1 MYMSVGYVGKRKD
14 RPRDVVVGRLVGLPG
29 LQIVAVNLTVRAQS
43 ERIIPK
49 VQRVRW
55 SVEDN
60 FNVLATP
67 QSRESKSRYKLRKC
81 DVHHHFLLP
90 LVRPVLPVPRLLR
103 QRH

>member
-1 MYMSVGYVGKRKD
+1 MSFGYVGERKD
-14 RPRDVVVGRLVGLPG
+14 KPRDVVVGRLVDLPG
-29 LQIVAVNLTVRAQS
+29 LRIVTVNFTVRVQN

-49 VQRVRW
+49 VQRVRR
-55 SVEDN
+55 SVEDD

-67 QSRESKSRYKLRKC
+67 QTRESKSSYKLQKY

-103 QRH
+103 QCH